1 MNSFVLNSRHIEAL
15 KADINVRNSYINE
28 LESKVDQQQ
37 STLRLLAEA
46 VLRDHRCSLYV
57 TDDGDREPLY
67 CLTDKGE
74 SCKYGHGDKCNKYN
88 KCPCEACKLAR
99 EIAEVGND

>member
-37 STLRLLAEA
+37 FQLKLLAEA
-46 VLRDHRCSLYV
+46 VLEEHGYKERYDFSEKQLV
-57 TDDGDREPLY
+57 EEP
-67 CLTDKGE
+67 CD
-74 SCKYGHGDKCNKYN
+74 
-88 KCPCEACKLAR
+88 CEAGQLAR
-99 EIAEVGND
+99 EIAEVGNDQ

>member
-37 STLRLLAEA
+37 F
-46 VLRDHRCSLYV
+46 
-57 TDDGDREPLY
+57 
-67 CLTDKGE
+67 
-74 SCKYGHGDKCNKYN
+74 
-88 KCPCEACKLAR
+88 
-99 EIAEVGND
+99 